1 MHKTINTRQELIN
14 EILLFTCESEWTEH
28 RVFLERGSD
37 EYLKSH
43 LLWDLTEDTIYS
55 YTFGRDI

>member
-1 MHKTINTRQELIN
+1 MHKIINTRQELIN

-43 LLWDLTEDTIYS
+43 LLWDHTEDTIYS

>member
-1 MHKTINTRQELIN
+1 MHKTINTRNELIA
-14 EILLFTCESEWTEH
+14 EILLFSCESEWEQL
-28 RVFLERGSD
+28 RKELELGSD

-43 LLWDLTEDTIYS
+43 LLFDLTEGTIYS

>member
-1 MHKTINTRQELIN
+1 MHKIINTRQELIN